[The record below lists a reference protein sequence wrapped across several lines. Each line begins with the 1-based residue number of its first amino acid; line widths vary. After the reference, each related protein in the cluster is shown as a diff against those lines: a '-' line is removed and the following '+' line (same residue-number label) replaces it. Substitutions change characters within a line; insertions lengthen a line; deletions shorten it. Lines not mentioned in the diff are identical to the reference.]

1 MIPPSA
7 VNSRAQKGLKL
18 HRDRSGRWL
27 WRKDAPCPGQKST
40 KIGGADLNGGGAQRE
55 SGGDA
60 ASIGNAASGDDR
72 DRNRIE
78 GFGPA
83 QRRST
88 ARG

>member
-1 MIPPSA
+1 MDDAPRRPAGEQVGDRRGPVGRVEGLA
-7 VNSRAQKGLKL
+7 VNL
-18 HRDRSGRWL
+18 RDLRLG
-27 WRKDAPCPGQKST
+27 CEEM
-40 KIGGADLNGGGAQRE
+40 GGSDLNGGGAQRE

-72 DRNRIE
+72 DRDRIE
-78 GFGPA
+78 SFGPT